1 MALFGEEWGRWGSRL
16 IEGSSVF
23 ITAKCGKRFANS
35 QSYSMTIQNIEY
47 LQTVKDD
54 RIERFTINVKSKTI
68 DETVV
73 NDILSMVGG
82 SVGKTSLYFN
92 INDEENNTNVL
103 LHARNRQIEVGK
115 KLVEYVEEHDNMSYT
130 VN

>member
-1 MALFGEEWGRWGSRL
+1 M
-16 IEGSSVF
+16 F

-115 KLVEYVEEHDNMSYT
+115 KLVEYVEEHENMSYT